1 MAARRELTRADVL
14 AMEEYGAR
22 RAELRREA
30 AAHKRDRR
38 VAVGP
43 FATFHFES
51 YRTMWHQVHEMLH
64 VEKGGEAQ
72 IAGELAAYNPLI
84 PQGSEL
90 VATVMFEI
98 DDPARRARF
107 LAGLGGVE
115 HRMSLEV
122 AGARI
127 PGLAETDTERT
138 DARGK
143 ASSVHFVRF
152 PLGAADA
159 AGFRAEGARVV
170 LGIDHPGYA
179 HMAVLPEPTRAALAE
194 DLDRGSAAEGVP
206 AAGAPGG

>member
-1 MAARRELTRADVL
+1 MAAKRALARADIL
-14 AMEEYGAR
+14 PMEEYGAR
-22 RAELRREA
+22 RAELKREL

-43 FATFHFES
+43 CATFYFES

-84 PQGSEL
+84 PDGNEL
-90 VATVMFEI
+90 IATVMFEI

-127 PGLAETDTERT
+127 GGLPEMDVERT
-138 DARGK
+138 DTRGK

-152 PLGAADA
+152 PLGPADA
-159 AGFRAEGARVV
+159 AGFRADGARVV
-170 LGIDHPGYA
+170 LGIDHPAYA

-194 DLDRGSAAEGVP
+194 DLD
-206 AAGAPGG
+206 

>member
-1 MAARRELTRADVL
+1 MTAKRALARADIL
-14 AMEEYGAR
+14 PMEEYGAR
-22 RAELRREA
+22 RAELKREL

-43 FATFHFES
+43 CATFYFES

-84 PQGSEL
+84 PDGNEL
-90 VATVMFEI
+90 IATVMFEI

-115 HRMSLEV
+115 HRMGLEV

-127 PGLAETDTERT
+127 RGLPEMDVERT
-138 DARGK
+138 DTRGK

-152 PLGAADA
+152 PLGPADA
-159 AGFRAEGARVV
+159 AGFRADGARVV
-170 LGIDHPGYA
+170 LGIDHPAYA

-194 DLDRGSAAEGVP
+194 DLD
-206 AAGAPGG
+206 